1 MRLGLA
7 ACGKGL
13 FVPQET
19 HDFNNASIKYR
30 SLTTKTRFLPQK
42 RKKYPSKIFELYEIL
57 DLLVFKLY
65 ETLDFDPEIC
75 SILIFRNRFGNSV
88 STIFCVFFKK
98 NGFNVILF

>member
-1 MRLGLA
+1 MTVRLGLT

-19 HDFNNASIKYR
+19 HHFNNASIKYR

-65 ETLDFDPEIC
+65 ETLDFDPEYPQ
-75 SILIFRNRFGNSV
+75 F
-88 STIFCVFFKK
+88 
-98 NGFNVILF
+98 